1 MTLRDDPTRFRTSA
15 KSATLQLGRVS
26 PVASERNWMPT
37 MPEIP
42 ETRAANVG
50 LVATLSAVGRILL
63 GMLTLAGGAAIAIV
77 MAIATYHQLFTD
89 DFFGVCVAAMVVV
102 FGVMLVS
109 IGFNLI
115 TDRKPRSADP
125 HPLGEIRNLNK
136 LVPPYL
142 LYNHRRPR

>member
-1 MTLRDDPTRFRTSA
+1 
-15 KSATLQLGRVS
+15 
-26 PVASERNWMPT
+26 

-42 ETRAANVG
+42 ETHAANVG
-50 LVATLSAVGRILL
+50 LIATLSAAGRILL
-63 GMLTLAGGAAIAIV
+63 GMLTLVGGAAIAVI

-89 DFFGVCVAAMVVV
+89 DIFGVLVGAMVVV
-102 FGVMLVS
+102 FGVILVE

-115 TDRKPRSADP
+115 TGRKPRSADP
-125 HPLGEIRNLNK
+125 HPLGELGNLDK

>member
-1 MTLRDDPTRFRTSA
+1 
-15 KSATLQLGRVS
+15 
-26 PVASERNWMPT
+26 

-42 ETRAANVG
+42 ERHAANVG
-50 LVATLSAVGRILL
+50 LIATLSTVGRILL
-63 GMLTLAGGAAIAIV
+63 GILTLAGGAAIAVI

-115 TDRKPRSADP
+115 TGRKPRSADP

-136 LVPPYL
+136 LIHPYL